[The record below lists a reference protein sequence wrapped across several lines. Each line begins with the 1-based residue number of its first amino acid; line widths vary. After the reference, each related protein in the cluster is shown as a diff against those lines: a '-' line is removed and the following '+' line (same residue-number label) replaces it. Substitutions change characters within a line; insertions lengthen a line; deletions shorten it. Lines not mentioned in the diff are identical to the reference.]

1 MDAKL
6 FPIGDMARLFHLS
19 ISSIRHYESI
29 GLITPEYVDPAS
41 GYRYYS
47 PRQFELF
54 NTIRY
59 LRALD
64 MPLGE
69 IADFLHGRE
78 VDRIEEKLCRQKT
91 VVAEKQREL
100 ARIKRKIDAQLRRLR
115 DAQSAA
121 LGSIE
126 VVRVPPCRIFWA
138 EDHTTAQDPA
148 SLDLSVSNLAA
159 AQAEAT
165 IFLGKVGFSISEE
178 HLREKQYDR
187 YDGTFLLLDEADRF
201 DGAFLSLPET
211 LCVRV
216 RFRGHHLQSPEQYRR
231 LEWFVAEHR
240 LWLSGFS
247 REITLIDQGF
257 TSDTGKFVT
266 EICIPVTEGE

>member
-6 FPIGDMARLFHLS
+6 FSIGDMARLFHLS
-19 ISSIRHYESI
+19 VSSIRHYESI
-29 GLITPEYVDPAS
+29 GLITPEYVDPAT

-78 VDRIEEKLCRQKT
+78 VDRIEEKLCRQKA

-100 ARIKRKIDAQLRRLR
+100 ARIERKIDAQLRRLR

-126 VVRVPPCRIFWA
+126 VVRMPACRIFWTENHLAVQNTDDA
-138 EDHTTAQDPA
+138 E
-148 SLDLSVSNLAA
+148 LSTSRLAA
-159 AQAEAT
+159 AQTEAT

-178 HLREKQYDR
+178 HLREKRYDR

-211 LCVRV
+211 LCVRI

-231 LEWFVAEHR
+231 LERFMAEHR
-240 LWLSGFS
+240 LRLSGFS

-257 TSDTGKFVT
+257 TRDTEKFVT

>member
-1 MDAKL
+1 MLKIGLFSKL
-6 FPIGDMARLFHLS
+6 SRVSVRML
-19 ISSIRHYESI
+19 RHYDEV
-29 GLITPEYVDPAS
+29 GLLAPSEVDPMT

-78 VDRIEEKLCRQKT
+78 VDRIGEKLCRQKAI
-91 VVAEKQREL
+91 VAEKQREL
-100 ARIKRKIDAQLRRLR
+100 ARIERKIDAQLQRLH

-121 LGSIE
+121 PGSIE
-126 VVRVPPCRIFWA
+126 VVRVPPCRIFWTENHLAVQNTDDA
-138 EDHTTAQDPA
+138 E
-148 SLDLSVSNLAA
+148 LSTSRLAA
-159 AQAEAT
+159 AQTEAT

-178 HLREKQYDR
+178 HLREKRYDR
-187 YDGTFLLLDEADRF
+187 YDGAFLLLDEADRF
-201 DGAFLSLPET
+201 DGAFLALPET

-216 RFRGHHLQSPEQYRR
+216 RFHGHHLQSPEQYRR
-231 LEWFVAEHR
+231 LERFMAEHR
-240 LWLSGFS
+240 LRLSGFS

-257 TSDTGKFVT
+257 TRDTEKFVT